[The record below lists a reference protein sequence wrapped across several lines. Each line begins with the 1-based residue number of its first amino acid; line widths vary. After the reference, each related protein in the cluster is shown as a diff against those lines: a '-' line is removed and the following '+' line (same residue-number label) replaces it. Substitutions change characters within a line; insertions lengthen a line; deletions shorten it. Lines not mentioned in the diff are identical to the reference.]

1 MQCQLC
7 DRDCPTLT
15 VHHLVPRQYARR
27 KKLDVGPLIDIC
39 PPCHK
44 QLHTLFSNKRLAEE
58 LNSADKL
65 KSTPELRKFL
75 AWIRKQD
82 PNKKVRSF
90 RRR

>member
-7 DRDCPTLT
+7 DRDCPNLT
-15 VHHLVPRQYARR
+15 VHHLIPRQYARR

-39 PPCHK
+39 SPCHK
-44 QLHTLFSNKRLAEE
+44 QIHTLFSNKQLAEE

-82 PNKKVRSF
+82 PHKKVRSF